1 MTFSFPSRKRS
12 TLLLGSTRAA
22 TAAYLS
28 LALAASAFSTTAC
41 GGNKNADA
49 KSASEAPKTLEGDPI
64 ALFPSGPLAMGRL
77 DVKAMFAAGASGA
90 EGVKIVDRYFP
101 MGPEAGFSLS
111 KDVDTIYV
119 GSYALQGVD
128 VLVAAVGRFDEAKIK
143 AASEQH
149 TTLRGG
155 GTLTPTPYANHT
167 IYSANKVSFSI
178 LSDKVA
184 LVGTDGAVRRGLDR
198 LRDGIP
204 ARTVTGFMADT
215 LVSEGAAFAVAADL
229 GPQIQSIRIPMLDL
243 KGLKVIRVLGD
254 FKTPG
259 INIAGTLTYDTDE
272 NATHGAENLGK
283 AAKMAAGLS
292 SFGAP
297 IPKRQGLEIKADK
310 TDVQVKFG
318 VEDKQL
324 KDLLVTLPGL
334 LGG

>member
-1 MTFSFPSRKRS
+1 MTSSVSSRTCFNFLRGAS
-12 TLLLGSTRAA
+12 RAA
-22 TAAYLS
+22 V
-28 LALAASAFSTTAC
+28 LALSVLALSTTAC
-41 GGNKNADA
+41 GGNKNGDA
-49 KSASEAPKTLEGDPI
+49 KGAAEAQKTLEADPI
-64 ALFPSGPLAMGRL
+64 ALFPSGPLALGRL

-101 MGPEAGFSLS
+101 MGAEAGFSLA

-119 GSYALQGVD
+119 GSYALQGID
-128 VLVAAVGRFDEAKIK
+128 VLVAAIGRFDEAKIK
-143 AASEQH
+143 QASEQH
-149 TTLRGG
+149 TALKGG
-155 GTLTPTPYANHT
+155 GTLTATPYANHT
-167 IYSANKVSFSI
+167 IYSASKVSFSI

-215 LVSEGAAFAVAADL
+215 LASDGAAFAVAADL

-254 FKTPG
+254 FKAPG
-259 INIAGTLTYDTDE
+259 MNIAGTLTYDTDE
-272 NATHGAENLGK
+272 NATNGVANLNK

-292 SFGAP
+292 TFAP
-297 IPKRQGLEIKADK
+297 IPKLQGLEIKADK

-318 VEDKQL
+318 VDDKQL
-324 KDLLVTLPGL
+324 KELLVTLPGL